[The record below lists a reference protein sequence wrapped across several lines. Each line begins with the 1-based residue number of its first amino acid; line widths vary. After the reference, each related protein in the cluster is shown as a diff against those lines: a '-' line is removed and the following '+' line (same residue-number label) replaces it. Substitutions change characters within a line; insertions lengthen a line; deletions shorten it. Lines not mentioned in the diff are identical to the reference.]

1 LKVLL
6 DTPAYSALHRGDPSI
21 LTIMQDAE
29 IIGLPA
35 VVLGE
40 LYSGFRQG
48 TMWAKNHALLSR
60 LLSKPSVRVLTVTE
74 ATAMHY
80 AEIDVYLRKHGKPIP
95 RNDVWIAASAIEHG
109 MQVVTLDSH
118 FREVPLLVVRP

>member
-1 LKVLL
+1 M
-6 DTPAYSALHRGDPSI
+6 AI
-21 LTIMQDAE
+21 IQDAE
-29 IIGLPA
+29 IVGIPV
-35 VVLGE
+35 VVLSE

-48 TMWAKNHALLSR
+48 TMWARNYELLTK
-60 LLSKPSVRVLTVTE
+60 LLSKPSVRTLPVTE

-80 AEIDVYLRKHGKPIP
+80 AEIDVYLRKNGKPIP

-109 MQVVTLDSH
+109 MQVLTLDAH